1 MSQRAGFISQFWFNI
16 GPWNFSKG
24 FRSEYS
30 RQIKRLFH
38 DFQKHTTIKK
48 KVVSDLF
55 EVNKI
60 KLWLRF
66 HLFVPAAKPINL
78 HKNVPRR
85 ALKPQGVFPIPNPI
99 PIPLAF
105 PFLRSRPAYLLVVA
119 VGKVFL

>member
-78 HKNVPRR
+78 
-85 ALKPQGVFPIPNPI
+85 QM
-99 PIPLAF
+99 AF
-105 PFLRSRPAYLLVVA
+105 PSILDHNTFASDFEGISSEYFGWQEKPESIPV
-119 VGKVFL
+119 